1 MPALIELLSVSA
13 AYGRIQALSE
23 VSLKVEEGKVVA
35 LLGSNGAGKT
45 TLLNVISRVV
55 PESAGKVMVANSDVG
70 RWASHQMV
78 AAGIVQVPEGRE
90 IFPDMSVTENLKLGA
105 YRRADKGSLRED
117 YDRVMESFPVL
128 AERSRQRAG
137 TLSGGEQQ
145 MLMIGRALM
154 AKPRAILFDE
164 PSLGLSPRLVQQT
177 FEIIRKLNQDGL
189 TILLVEQ
196 NASVALAA
204 STYTYILENGE
215 IVLEGASQSLEAD
228 DGVRRSYLGG

>member
-177 FEIIRKLNQDGL
+177 FEIIRKLNEDGL